1 MQAQYKLSQPTLQA
15 LMLVW
20 IIIFLSA
27 CSQEANESAEE
38 NKSNGTVTP
47 NNSDISPVEDVDK
60 KPETA
65 GLALPDEATPPQVP
79 EPVAIEAAPLP
90 IPSPSPSP
98 PFEPS
103 VMEAP
108 VIVGPASPLEDYK
121 VEVAASTELT
131 LPGPVGELRVWIG
144 SSLFDPQFP
153 ANMTSDS
160 TSLPAVGETAKVEA
174 FAPEFVI
181 TPKEAQCI
189 KIHPQGSEVR
199 FQITPEKPGTYK
211 VGANV
216 NLFETADCSGP
227 PIPRTTAT
235 LDVVVSVDLRGVAEE
250 KGFTLLNVLWSKL
263 LEFWE
268 ALLVSIFGVILF
280 FMKDKLK
287 KIFGSH
293 KEE

>member
-1 MQAQYKLSQPTLQA
+1 MQAHYKLSHSTLHT

-20 IIIFLSA
+20 IIILLTA
-27 CSQEANESAEE
+27 CSQEANESANA
-38 NKSNGTVTP
+38 NKSNETETP
-47 NNSDISPVEDVDK
+47 NNSGVSPVEEVDN

-65 GLALPDEATPPQVP
+65 GVALPNEATPPEVP
-79 EPVAIEAAPLP
+79 EPVAIEIAPLP
-90 IPSPSPSP
+90 LPAPT
-98 PFEPS
+98 FEPS

-108 VIVGPASPLEDYK
+108 VIVEAASPLEDYK
-121 VEVAASTELT
+121 VEVAASSQLT

-153 ANMTSDS
+153 TNMTSDS

-174 FAPEFVI
+174 FAPDFAI
-181 TPKEAQCI
+181 TPNEAQCI

-199 FQITPEKPGTYK
+199 FQITPEKSGTYK

-250 KGFTLLNVLWSKL
+250 KGLTLLNVLWSKL

-287 KIFGSH
+287 RIFGSN